1 VTRAVWTRSGHFP
14 NNGLTDG
21 AKVLPAHLIVQIEF
35 YRLGQVVQGFLLRLA
50 KAGDVGIEALRN
62 EQFEVMDALLV
73 AGGRFRPATIIK
85 IAEAFQ
91 QTQSFGSRE
100 QVGSEA

>member
-1 VTRAVWTRSGHFP
+1 MTRAVWTRSGHFP

-62 EQFEVMDALLV
+62 EEFGVMDALLV
-73 AGGRFRPATIIK
+73 AGGGWRPATIK

-100 QVGSEA
+100 QVDSEA